1 VRLPIDTSSLEF
13 MYVLAPVALGDA
25 EALPVEP
32 IGASRARYP
41 MSVVALGLDGAQVM
55 PLTVVEKPGPQIRQG
70 TFVRVRG
77 MSAHLS
83 RVGGGSLTVSFS
95 AEAVQAVGDPEAEG
109 PGLFLPPGEG
119 R

>member
-1 VRLPIDTSSLEF
+1 
-13 MYVLAPVALGDA
+13 MYVLTPVALGDA
-25 EALPVEP
+25 EALPLEP
-32 IGASRARYP
+32 LGASRARYS

-77 MSAHLS
+77 MGAHLS

-95 AEAVQAVGDPEAEG
+95 AEAVQAVGDPKAG
-109 PGLFLPPGEG
+109 RGGLSPPRGE
-119 R
+119 RS